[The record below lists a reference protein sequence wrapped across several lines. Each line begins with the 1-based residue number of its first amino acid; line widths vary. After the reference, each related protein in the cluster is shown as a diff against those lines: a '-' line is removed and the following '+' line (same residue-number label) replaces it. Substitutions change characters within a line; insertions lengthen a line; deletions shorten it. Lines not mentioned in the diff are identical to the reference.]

1 MKNLLVFSAVI
12 FWTVASFAVKNPQ
25 IRACNVV
32 SGEFLVLISD
42 EDQVGVCQLGLSLV
56 GAIDLLNK
64 DSRIE
69 APLSLSHYK
78 RGIKICQPQNYTTL
92 ISFEGE
98 KITFSQYNDGSFI
111 DIETLFS
118 GKLSPRNA
126 VLNKVLGL

>member
-12 FWTVASFAVKNPQ
+12 FWTVASFAVQNPQ

-42 EDQVGVCQLGLSLV
+42 EEQVGVCQLGLSLV

-98 KITFSQYNDGSFI
+98 KITFSQYNDGSFSI
-111 DIETLFS
+111 SKRYLAANLAPEMQF
-118 GKLSPRNA
+118 
-126 VLNKVLGL
+126 